1 MAKYNFC
8 VFIACFSLKSHISE
22 ISPLFEKEIT
32 RKQMNYNTAVLLSNG
47 LFDLPKQGMNKVVKL
62 TNESS

>member
-1 MAKYNFC
+1 
-8 VFIACFSLKSHISE
+8 
-22 ISPLFEKEIT
+22 
-32 RKQMNYNTAVLLSNG
+32 MNYNTAVLLSSG